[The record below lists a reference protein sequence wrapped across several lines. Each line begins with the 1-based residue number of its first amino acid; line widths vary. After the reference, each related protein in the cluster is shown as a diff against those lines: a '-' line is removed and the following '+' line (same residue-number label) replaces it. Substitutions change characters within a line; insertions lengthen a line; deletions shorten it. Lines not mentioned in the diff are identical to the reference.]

1 MSHGSGGQ
9 HQMITLLGQ
18 QPIQNEEATQGQ
30 IKSISFIF
38 IEPLIALK
46 KLNGDN

>member
-1 MSHGSGGQ
+1 MMFVNNVLKTSQKYSTKQ
-9 HQMITLLGQ
+9 YREKANRYVFL
-18 QPIQNEEATQGQ
+18 
-30 IKSISFIF
+30 KVIF